1 MKPYAVRLSASVGA
15 LLLVI
20 FGLALPAH
28 AQGSDSLRLEQVIR
42 DVVLHNDRVAAARFM
57 EKAATDKVGTS
68 GAWDDPM
75 IMVGVV
81 NLPTSLDF
89 KMDPM
94 TMTMVG
100 FSQNIPYAG
109 QKGLQSKAAGA
120 EAQVAVEDR
129 RQMEVELAKAARVAF
144 GDLLYRSK
152 SYSDLKSQREL
163 LEMVAASARS
173 KLATD
178 QGSQEE
184 VLAAQAEE
192 WRLETQLLEAEH
204 LVDESRFN
212 LNILRGL
219 DVSSQVPPLAAPSP
233 WELPLSPDPWLV
245 AARTHYPPLQK
256 LVRQSESYAF
266 ASDADRR
273 MTWPMLGLSG
283 SYGFRAS
290 TEMEKRDDM
299 ISFGAT
305 LSLPIFSGHQNSRM
319 AEAMSAMRQ
328 SVDAEALQL
337 GREVEARLRLLHMM
351 ALHLQ
356 QSVALY
362 SDRII
367 PASQDAFQGALAS
380 YAANRIPFTS
390 LLAYAT
396 AIYGDRIKMNQF
408 SADLERVLAEI
419 ESYTRDP
426 ETLVQAPK
434 E

>member
-1 MKPYAVRLSASVGA
+1 
-15 LLLVI
+15 
-20 FGLALPAH
+20 
-28 AQGSDSLRLEQVIR
+28 
-42 DVVLHNDRVAAARFM
+42 
-57 EKAATDKVGTS
+57 
-68 GAWDDPM
+68 
-75 IMVGVV
+75 
-81 NLPTSLDF
+81 
-89 KMDPM
+89 
-94 TMTMVG
+94 MTMVG